1 MCLNYWK
8 RWLVIKN
15 NYMNTHYL
23 KEIIKLANEGKE
35 TLLIRK
41 EIIMD
46 DDVTDEQLGMVI
58 RMMYRAKV
66 DTANETIQQTQN
78 IIDNAS

>member
-1 MCLNYWK
+1 
-8 RWLVIKN
+8 
-15 NYMNTHYL
+15 MNTHYL
-23 KEIIKLANEGKE
+23 KEIIKLAKEGKE

-46 DDVTDEQLGMVI
+46 DDTTDEDLGMII
-58 RMMYRAKV
+58 RMMYRNKV
-66 DTANETIQQTQN
+66 DVANQTITQTQN

>member
-1 MCLNYWK
+1 
-8 RWLVIKN
+8 
-15 NYMNTHYL
+15 MNTHYL
-23 KEIIKLANEGKE
+23 KEIIKLAMEGKE
-35 TLLIRK
+35 SLLIRK

-46 DDVTDEQLGMVI
+46 DDTTDEELGMII

-66 DTANETIQQTQN
+66 NTADETITQTQN